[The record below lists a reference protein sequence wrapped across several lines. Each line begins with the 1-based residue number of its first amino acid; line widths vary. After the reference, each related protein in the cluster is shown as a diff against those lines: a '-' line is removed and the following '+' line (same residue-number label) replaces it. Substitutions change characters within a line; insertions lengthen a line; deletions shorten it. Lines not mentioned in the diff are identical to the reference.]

1 VCPLVEVG
9 MPMAARARR
18 QPASRSPKKARRL
31 SKSARALRWIGLVV
45 LLAVAVGYVQPLR
58 AYRDATGNVAAR
70 EAEVERIQR
79 ANAELEERIDDAGT
93 PEFVEREARKL
104 GLVKPGERLFIVTGI
119 DEWKHERRA
128 RAKARL
134 R

>member
-1 VCPLVEVG
+1 
-9 MPMAARARR
+9 MASREARR
-18 QPASRSPKKARRL
+18 PTRRAAKRRRRL
-31 SKSARALRWIGLVV
+31 PAPARALRWIGLVV

-58 AYRDATGNVAAR
+58 AYRDATADVAAQQ
-70 EAEVERIQR
+70 AQIERIQR
-79 ANAELEERIDDAGT
+79 ANAVLEGRIDETET

-104 GLVKPGERLFIVTGI
+104 GLVKPGERLFIVTGV

-128 RAKARL
+128 QAKAKARL

>member
-1 VCPLVEVG
+1 
-9 MPMAARARR
+9 MASRAPRRPARR
-18 QPASRSPKKARRL
+18 SSAKRRRRL
-31 SKSARALRWIGLVV
+31 PKPARPLRWIGLVV

-58 AYRDATGNVAAR
+58 AYRDARADGSAQQ
-70 EAEVERIQR
+70 AEVDRLAR
-79 ANAELEERIDDAGT
+79 ANVGLAQRIAESGT
-93 PEFVEREARKL
+93 AEYVEREARKL

-128 RAKARL
+128 QAKARL